1 MALLRDKLKRP
12 FQLDAQRYPVP
23 RPLVLVSIVVAL
35 SLLGDQLLYAVL
47 PVMHEAMGIP
57 VTTVGLILSA
67 NRLVRLATNSLSG
80 YVIDRF
86 GRRWPFI
93 GALLLGGAT
102 TIAYGV
108 LSGVWIF
115 LVARLLWG
123 TAWSFLRIEG
133 LSTALDVATDD
144 NRGRMMGIFQSIS
157 RLGGATAMLAGGLL
171 TDTIGFRLTF
181 ILFGI
186 VTCLAAFIA
195 YVEMASRDRRGTA
208 RSNLPPPGPKTH
220 HPQAEPAATHDMAT
234 LGATRKAAYWRLIV
248 ISWCAFSTLLVI
260 GGLVS
265 STLGYMLQQRFGMST
280 TVGSMTIGVASLTG
294 ILLGSRGLLE
304 LVFAPLA
311 GSVSD
316 RWGRQRLVFG
326 ALPLGALLVA
336 LYGFTSSLAVLT
348 VITFLIF
355 LCSVTLHVSFNA
367 VAGDVAPPEKRSMF
381 LSLFVT
387 FQDLGAAL
395 GPLLGYWI
403 APRFGLSRLYISGAV
418 ILGVASLLYLVTFR
432 SAQNNPGHSPFSHHG

>member
-1 MALLRDKLKRP
+1 MALLRDMLKHRRKSA
-12 FQLDAQRYPVP
+12 AQRAPTP
-23 RPLVLVSIVVAL
+23 RSLVLISTVVAL

-57 VTTVGLILSA
+57 VTAVGLILSA
-67 NRLVRLATNSLSG
+67 NRLVRLVTNSLSG

-93 GALLLGGAT
+93 GALLLGGVT
-102 TIAYGV
+102 TIAYGA

-115 LVARLLWG
+115 LIARLLWG

-144 NRGRMMGIFQSIS
+144 SRGRMMGIFQSIS
-157 RLGGATAMLAGGLL
+157 RLGGAVAMLVGGFLS
-171 TDTIGFRLTF
+171 DTIGFRLTF

-186 VTCLAAFIA
+186 VTCLAALIA
-195 YVEMASRDRRGTA
+195 YVEMAGRNRRGSIHA
-208 RSNLPPPGPKTH
+208 ELPTPSPETSHAQPESPSTN
-220 HPQAEPAATHDMAT
+220 AMST
-234 LGATRKAAYWRLIV
+234 LGATRKMAYWRLIV

-265 STLGYMLQQRFGMST
+265 STLGYMLQQRFGLST
-280 TVGSMTIGVASLTG
+280 TIGSMTIGIATLTG
-294 ILLGSRGLLE
+294 ILLGSRGFLE
-304 LVFAPLA
+304 LAFAPLA
-311 GSVSD
+311 GSFSD
-316 RWGRQRLVFG
+316 RWGRRRLVFW
-326 ALPLGALLVA
+326 ALPLGALLV
-336 LYGFTSSLAVLT
+336 LCYGFTTSLLALT
-348 VITFLIF
+348 AITFLVF
-355 LCSVTLHVSFNA
+355 LCSITLNVSFNA
-367 VAGDVAPPEKRSMF
+367 VAGDVAPLDKRSMF

-403 APRFGLSRLYISGAV
+403 APRFGLPRLYLSGAIV
-418 ILGVASLLYLVTFR
+418 LLIASLLYLITFR
-432 SAQNNPGHSPFSHHG
+432 SSKRHMTTTY

>member
-1 MALLRDKLKRP
+1 MPIAPLRDKLKRP
-12 FQLDAQRYPVP
+12 FNLGDQRSPVP
-23 RPLVLVSIVVAL
+23 RSLVLIAIVVAL

-57 VTTVGLILSA
+57 VTAVGLILSA
-67 NRLVRLATNSLSG
+67 NRLVRLVTNSLSG

-93 GALLLGGAT
+93 GSLLLGGVT
-102 TIAYGV
+102 TIAYGM

-115 LVARLLWG
+115 LIARLLWG

-144 NRGRMMGIFQSIS
+144 NRGRMMGTFQSIS

-186 VTCLAAFIA
+186 MTCLAAFIA
-195 YVEMASRDRRGTA
+195 YVEMASRDRSGKA
-208 RSNLPPPGPKTH
+208 RSEPPPPRAQ
-220 HPQAEPAATHDMAT
+220 PPRPRPESAASHEMST

-260 GGLVS
+260 GGIVS

-280 TVGSMTIGVASLTG
+280 TVGSMTIGITSLTG
-294 ILLGSRGLLE
+294 ILLGSRGFLE
-304 LVFAPLA
+304 LAFAPLA
-311 GSVSD
+311 GSLSD

-336 LYGFTSSLAVLT
+336 LYGFAPSLVALT
-348 VITFLIF
+348 AITFLVF
-355 LCSVTLHVSFNA
+355 LCSITLHVSFNA

-403 APRFGLSRLYISGAV
+403 APRFGLPRLYVSGAI
-418 ILGVASLLYLVTFR
+418 ILAVASLLYLITFR
-432 SAQNNPGHSPFSHHG
+432 SAKRVMSMTS